1 MRLPFLYN
9 ILTCKP
15 KVNLLILNYLN
26 IHLAFNWQIG
36 GIMKKILAMMI
47 VLFSATAGGAQ
58 TADAYKNQRYE
69 MVKSQIASRG
79 ISDPKVLDALRKV
92 PRHEFV
98 PHEFRRFAYA
108 DQPLPIGEGQ
118 TISQPY
124 IVAYMTEV
132 LNIKPGEKV
141 LEIGTG
147 SGYQA
152 AILAEVDAIVYSI
165 EVIEPLA
172 IRAKS
177 VLESLG
183 YKNIFLKTGDGYQ
196 GWEEHAPFDAIM
208 VTCSPSRIPE
218 PLKEQLAEGGRMI
231 IPVGEQNSIQYLY
244 LLEKRKGKIR
254 QQNVMPVRFVPMI
267 DEKGKTY

>member
-1 MRLPFLYN
+1 
-9 ILTCKP
+9 
-15 KVNLLILNYLN
+15 
-26 IHLAFNWQIG
+26 
-36 GIMKKILAMMI
+36 MKKILAMII
-47 VLFSATAGGAQ
+47 VLISATGSGGQ
-58 TADAYKNQRYE
+58 TSDAYKTQRYE

-79 ISDPKVLDALRKV
+79 IVNQKVLEAFRNV

-98 PHEFRRFAYA
+98 PHEYRRFAYA

-152 AILAEVDAIVYSI
+152 AILAEVEAEVYSI

-172 IRAKS
+172 DRAKN
-177 VLESLG
+177 VLENLG

-208 VTCSPSRIPE
+208 VTCSPSKIPE

-267 DEKGKTY
+267 DDKGKVY

>member
-1 MRLPFLYN
+1 
-9 ILTCKP
+9 
-15 KVNLLILNYLN
+15 
-26 IHLAFNWQIG
+26 
-36 GIMKKILAMMI
+36 MKKFFAMIIIL
-47 VLFSATAGGAQ
+47 VSAFGSDGQ
-58 TADAYKNQRYE
+58 TSDAYKTHRYE

-79 ISDPKVLDALRKV
+79 IANQKVLEAFRKV

-98 PHEFRRFAYA
+98 PHEYRRFAYA

-124 IVAYMTEV
+124 IVAYMTDV
-132 LNIKPGEKV
+132 LNLKSGEKV

-152 AILAEVDAIVYSI
+152 AILAEVEAEVYSI

-172 IRAKS
+172 IRAKN
-177 VLESLG
+177 VLENLG
-183 YKNIFLKTGDGYQ
+183 YKNIYLKTGDGYQ

-208 VTCSPSRIPE
+208 VTCSPSKIPE

-267 DEKGKTY
+267 DDKGKVY

>member
-1 MRLPFLYN
+1 
-9 ILTCKP
+9 
-15 KVNLLILNYLN
+15 
-26 IHLAFNWQIG
+26 
-36 GIMKKILAMMI
+36 MKKIIMMI
-47 VLFSATAGGAQ
+47 IILIYVDAEGGKQ
-58 TADAYKNQRYE
+58 PDLYKSLRYD
-69 MVKSQIASRG
+69 MVKTQIASRG
-79 ISDPKVLDALRKV
+79 ITCNEVLKAMRVV

-98 PHEFRRFAYA
+98 PYEYRRYAYA

-124 IVAYMTEV
+124 IVAYMTEI
-132 LNIKPGEKV
+132 LKIKPGDKV

-152 AILAEVDAIVYSI
+152 AILAEVSADVYSI

-172 IRAKS
+172 NRSKN

-183 YKNIFLKTGDGYQ
+183 YNNIKLKTGDGYQ
-196 GWEEHAPFDAIM
+196 GWPDHAPFDAIM
-208 VTCSPSRIPE
+208 VTCSPSKIPE
-218 PLKEQLAEGGRMI
+218 PLKEQLAEGGKMI
-231 IPVGEQNSIQYLY
+231 IPVGETNTIQFLY

-267 DEKGKTY
+267 DEKGQTY